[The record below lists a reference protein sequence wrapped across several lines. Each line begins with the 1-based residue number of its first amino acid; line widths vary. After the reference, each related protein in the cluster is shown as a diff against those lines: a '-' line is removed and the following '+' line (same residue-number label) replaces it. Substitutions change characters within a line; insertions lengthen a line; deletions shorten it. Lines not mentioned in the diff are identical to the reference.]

1 MSLKVLVV
9 DDEPQI
15 RKQLKIAFSSYG
27 YDVVTAVNGQ
37 EAMTLAARNLPD
49 VIILDISLGEEPDG
63 LEICRRLREWTHVPI
78 LMLSVWNEEKTKVTA
93 LQTGAD
99 DYLTKPF
106 SVEELHARIL
116 AIRRR
121 VAPESEPFGVMT
133 EIRSG
138 ALRIDLVNRIVY
150 VGDEEVHLTPKE
162 YDLLRLLGL
171 HPGKVLTHRTI
182 LHTVWGPD
190 HNKDKMDHYVRV
202 FVNQLRKKLRED
214 PTLNI
219 RYIQNEPGI
228 GYRFITEP
236 RSLSLSSAQDN
247 NI

>member
-1 MSLKVLVV
+1 MSLKMLVV

-15 RKQLKIAFSSYG
+15 RKQLQIAFSGYG
-27 YDVVTAVNGQ
+27 YEVLTAANG
-37 EAMTLAARNLPD
+37 EDAMSLAAQHVPD

-63 LEICRRLREWTHVPI
+63 VEVCRLLREWTNTPI
-78 LMLSVWNEEKTKVTA
+78 IMLSVWDEEKTKVTA

-106 SVEELHARIL
+106 GVEELHARII

-121 VAPESEPFGVMT
+121 VVNEEEPVGT
-133 EIRSG
+133 IREIRSG
-138 ALRIDLVNRIVY
+138 ALRMDLINRMVY
-150 VGDEEVHLTPKE
+150 IGDEVIHLTPKE
-162 YDLLRLLGL
+162 YDLLRLLGM
-171 HPGKVLTHRTI
+171 HAGKVVTHGTI

-190 HNKDKMDHYVRV
+190 SGEMDNYVRV
-202 FVNQLRKKLRED
+202 FVNQIRKKLRED

-228 GYRFITEP
+228 GYRFISRP
-236 RSLSLSSAQDN
+236 
-247 NI
+247 